1 MLNDMNQSAMSA
13 SQETFLSENEI
24 LKRVPVC
31 RKTLFNWVK
40 AGKIPVV
47 KIARKKIYSWP
58 NVQAALLRLERN
70 GGNGE

>member
-1 MLNDMNQSAMSA
+1 MSENQSAITA
-13 SQETFLSENEI
+13 SQDTFLTENEI

-70 GGNGE
+70 GNGE

>member
-1 MLNDMNQSAMSA
+1 MVNDAIQTAPA
-13 SQETFLSENEI
+13 SQDTFLSENEI

-47 KIARKKIYSWP
+47 KIARRKIYHWG
-58 NVQAALLRLERN
+58 NVQAALLRQQRN

>member
-1 MLNDMNQSAMSA
+1 MMNSIIQTEMA
-13 SQETFLSENEI
+13 SQDVFLTENEI

-31 RKTLFNWVK
+31 RKTWFNWVK

-58 NVQAALLRLERN
+58 NVQAALLRQQRN
-70 GGNGE
+70 GGNVE

>member
-1 MLNDMNQSAMSA
+1 MVNDAIQTAPA
-13 SQETFLSENEI
+13 SQDTFLSENEI

-31 RKTLFNWVK
+31 RKTLFNWIK

>member
-1 MLNDMNQSAMSA
+1 MNNPTPSPA
-13 SQETFLSENEI
+13 SLDTFLTENQLLSRLPI
-24 LKRVPVC
+24 C
-31 RKTLFNWVK
+31 RKTLFNWIK

-70 GGNGE
+70 GNGE

>member
-1 MLNDMNQSAMSA
+1 MIDSIPNTTLA
-13 SQETFLSENEI
+13 SQDTFLSENEI

-31 RKTLFNWVK
+31 RKTLFNWIK

-70 GGNGE
+70 GNGK

>member
-1 MLNDMNQSAMSA
+1 MVTAINQNAAA
-13 SQETFLSENEI
+13 SQDTFLTENEV

-47 KIARKKIYSWP
+47 QIARRKLYHWG
-58 NVQAALLRLERN
+58 NVQAALLRQQRN
-70 GGNGE
+70 GGNCE